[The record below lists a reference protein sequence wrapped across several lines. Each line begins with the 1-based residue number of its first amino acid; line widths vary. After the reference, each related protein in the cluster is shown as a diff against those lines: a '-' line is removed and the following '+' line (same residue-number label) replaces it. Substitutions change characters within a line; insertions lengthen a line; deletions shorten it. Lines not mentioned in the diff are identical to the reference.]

1 MQGPKPQ
8 RGFTMVE
15 LIVVMVVVGI
25 LATVV
30 VGKMLDNQHY
40 EVPAHAERLRSLLRY
55 GQKIAV
61 AQNRPV
67 YIDVSNTKLLL
78 CFDDNTSCTSPVL
91 ATGQANDGSSAT
103 LAACGSASAACTG
116 HPSEIS
122 VVSTVAE
129 FTFDAQGRPYAD
141 GQSLTA
147 TSTFTT
153 ATITLSGAKAGA
165 NQQVVIEADTGYVH

>member
-1 MQGPKPQ
+1 
-8 RGFTMVE
+8 MVE

-67 YIDVSNTKLLL
+67 YVDVSGAKLLL
-78 CFDDNTSCTSPVL
+78 CFDDNADCATPVL
-91 ATGQANDGSSAT
+91 ATGSANDGSAVTLSAC
-103 LAACGSASAACTG
+103 ASASAACTG
-116 HPSEIS
+116 HPADIT
-122 VVSTVAE
+122 VTSTVAE

-141 GQSLTA
+141 GQSLA
-147 TSTFTT
+147 ANSTFAT
-153 ATITLSGAKAGA
+153 ATITVSGSKAGA
-165 NQQVVIEADTGYVH
+165 DQLVVIEADTGYVH